1 MLIHLITGGTA
12 INNFICFDLEGPLT
26 PQDNA
31 YDLMKLFP
39 NGDKVFE
46 VISRYDDL
54 LTMEGRYNYEPG
66 DTLAL
71 IVPFLIL
78 HNITEN
84 DIADLA
90 RNATLT
96 GGADELIS
104 WLKENGWQVFCI
116 TTTYEQ
122 YAHNLIQKLGIEV
135 NNIASTPFKLNS
147 YVYTLCKDDKIL
159 LQYMERDILAIGD
172 KDKLIKEKLDDY
184 FWNKIPRT
192 DIGRAIKEV
201 KPIGG
206 RRKVTALKRFS
217 KKYNQPFS
225 EWIFIGDSITDF
237 RILKEINNASGL
249 AIAFNANQYALPYAT
264 MSLASTSISDLEPV
278 LSAWQQ
284 GGINETEKIVLDKE
298 KGNRKE
304 EKRCFHWLVN
314 NNDLGEVISIHRRI
328 RRLVRQE
335 AGKLG

>member
-1 MLIHLITGGTA
+1 VIR

-39 NGDKVFE
+39 DGKKIFE

-54 LTMEGRYNYEPG
+54 LTIEGRQDYEPG

-71 IVPFLIL
+71 IVPFLML
-78 HNITEN
+78 HDISESDITGLAEKATFIEGAY
-84 DIADLA
+84 DI
-90 RNATLT
+90 
-96 GGADELIS
+96 IS
-104 WLKENGWQVFCI
+104 WLKENDCQVFCI

-122 YAHNLIQKLGIEV
+122 YAQNLTRKLGIPKD
-135 NNIASTPFKLNS
+135 NIASTPFKLDS
-147 YVYTLCKDDKIL
+147 YLDLLCKKDKIL
-159 LQYMERDILAIGD
+159 LQDMESDILAIGD
-172 KDKLIKEKLDDY
+172 DDKLIKEKLDNY

-206 RRKVTALKRFS
+206 RRKVAALQQFS
-217 KKYNQPFS
+217 ESYEQPFR
-225 EWIFIGDSITDF
+225 EWVFVGDSITDF
-237 RILKEINNASGL
+237 RILKEIDSAGGL

-264 MSLASTSISDLEPV
+264 MSLASTAISNLEPV

-284 GGINETEKIVLDKE
+284 GGRNEAEKIVLAKE
-298 KGNRKE
+298 GGNYKE
-304 EKRCFHWLVN
+304 EGQYFHWLVN
-314 NNDLGEVISIHRRI
+314 NNDIGEVISIHRKI
-328 RRLVRQE
+328 RKMVREE